1 MNIEKI
7 NSTIKLRELISSLV
21 SLETY
26 SEFDDW
32 VDKNLRHFWRLIE
45 GDVVDFYY
53 LLHSSDVSALNH
65 YSIPSGTMHIS
76 LSREDELSMEQY
88 FPGIGW
94 SVIDKYT
101 SHSPWVFFSQI
112 SDVLSMCANP
122 DMKARIFTT
131 EELDAEYYSNFGDI
145 LVKYFIGEL

>member
-7 NSTIKLRELISSLV
+7 NNIIKLRELIGSLV
-21 SLETY
+21 PLETY

-32 VDKNLRHFWRLIE
+32 VDKNLKQFWRLIE
-45 GDVVDFYY
+45 DDVVDFYY
-53 LLHSSDVSALNH
+53 LLHSSDAWAPFC

-94 SVIDKYT
+94 SVIDK

-112 SDVLSMCANP
+112 SNVLSMCANP

-131 EELDAEYYSNFGDI
+131 EELDAEYCSNFGDI
-145 LVKYFIGEL
+145 LVNYFIEGL